1 MSRKLRQLTRVLDV
15 AQDEM
20 DRAEREWQAAMS
32 ELGNAQAME
41 HQLSEFRIHYPAPQ
55 GLVSATSLRLTQSF
69 LGKIDEAIEQQ
80 QSQYPRIQQKIAD
93 KKDIWLQKQ
102 MRFKAIEKLVEMET
116 NRQRIRAQNLADLEA
131 DDRAAL
137 RAVLKSQHA

>member
-1 MSRKLRQLTRVLDV
+1 MSRKLRQLSRVLDV

-20 DRAEREWQAAMS
+20 DRAERDWQAAMS

-41 HQLSEFRIHYPAPQ
+41 QQLSDFRIHYPAPQ

-116 NRQRIRAQNLADLEA
+116 SRQRIRAQNLADLEA

-137 RAVLKSQHA
+137 RAVLKSQDA